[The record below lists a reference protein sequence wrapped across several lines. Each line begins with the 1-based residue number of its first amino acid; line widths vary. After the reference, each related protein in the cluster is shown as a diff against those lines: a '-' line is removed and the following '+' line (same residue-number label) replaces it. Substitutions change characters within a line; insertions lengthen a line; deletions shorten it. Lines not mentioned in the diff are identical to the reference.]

1 VSSKIILGRS
11 KLYPDRGPSIM
22 DVLDFV
28 DFISPVITMC
38 VKLTN
43 PVFIPRV
50 RIQSSVIHID
60 TDPESIFGSGS
71 NHR

>member
-1 VSSKIILGRS
+1 
-11 KLYPDRGPSIM
+11 M